1 MNVKFSRNIA
11 QEALFRIKPKLTK
24 KDFEGSSPAP
34 FVGHVGYPNL
44 NVGLLSPVEVKE
56 DAWIYDAPRHWAT
69 NNFQIPVIVDYR
81 SSLINSRF
89 KAHVK
94 NSTRFLEIAQEVGMA
109 SKPVDVEIHL
119 KDKPAFGIYTDRIMT
134 PTGPKA
140 QLKQAKITSNSYVS
154 SKVEKVV
161 NDYDLKAEGA
171 LNYLYD
177 KGFDENFLS
186 KLLSIGNIGIKNNR
200 KLVPTKWSITATD
213 DILSKKIINE
223 IKYYQEMDYMI
234 FFGGYLGNYYLV
246 LMFPDVWGFE
256 LFEMGIPFQINPWS
270 KQKKFYATDYED
282 VYSRKTYANE
292 TAGGYYAARLPILEK
307 LKKIKRKA
315 TVLCL
320 RFITDEYYAPLGVW
334 VVREATR
341 KTMQNRPIGFS
352 SKENMI
358 SYARKI
364 IKENFDV
371 DLDKI
376 LSNSIVLNKLKTQ
389 RKINYFL
396 HN

>member
-11 QEALFRIKPKLTK
+11 QEAMFRVKPKLTK
-24 KDFEGSSPAP
+24 RDFEGSSPAP

-56 DAWIYDAPRHWAT
+56 KAWIYDAPRYWAD
-69 NNFQIPVIVDYR
+69 NQFKIPDIVDYR
-81 SSLINSRF
+81 SALINSRF
-89 KAHVK
+89 KTHVK
-94 NSTRFLEIAQEVGMA
+94 NSTKFLEIAQEVGMA

-119 KDKPAFGIYTDRIMT
+119 KDKPVFGLYTDRIMT

-140 QLKQAKITSNSYVS
+140 QLKQAKITSNSFVS

-161 NDYDLKAEGA
+161 DDYDLKAEGA

-213 DILSKKIINE
+213 DMLSKRIINE
-223 IKYYQEMDYMI
+223 IKYYSETDYMV

-246 LMFPDVWGFE
+246 LMFPDVWNFE
-256 LFEMGIPFQINPWS
+256 LFEMGVPLQINPWS
-270 KQKKFYATDYED
+270 KHKKFYATDYED
-282 VYSRKTYANE
+282 VYGRKSYAGE
-292 TAGGYYAARLPILEK
+292 TAGGYYASRLPILKK
-307 LKKIKRKA
+307 LKNIKRKS

-320 RFITDEYYAPLGVW
+320 RFITNEYYAPLGVW

-341 KTMQNRPIGFS
+341 KAMQNKPIIFS
-352 SKENMI
+352 SKEEMI
-358 SYARKI
+358 DYARTMVQK
-364 IKENFDV
+364 NFRF
-371 DLDKI
+371 DLDKV
-376 LSNSIVLNKLKTQ
+376 LSNSVILNKLKTQ
-389 RKINYFL
+389 RKLKYFL
-396 HN
+396 A

>member
-11 QEALFRIKPKLTK
+11 QEAMFRIKPKLIK
-24 KDFEGSSPAP
+24 RDFEGSSPAP

-44 NVGLLSPVEVKE
+44 NVGLLSLIDVKE
-56 DAWIYDAPRHWAT
+56 KAWIYDAPRYWAD
-69 NNFQIPVIVDYR
+69 NKFKIPDIVDYR
-81 SSLINSRF
+81 SALINSRF
-89 KAHVK
+89 KTHVK
-94 NSTRFLEIAQEVGMA
+94 NSTKFLEIAQEVGMA

-119 KDKPAFGIYTDRIMT
+119 KDKPAFGLYTDRIMT

-140 QLKQAKITSNSYVS
+140 QLKQVKITSNSTIS

-161 NDYDLKAEGA
+161 DDYDLKAEGA

-200 KLVPTKWSITATD
+200 KLVPTRWSITATD
-213 DILSKKIINE
+213 DMLSKRIINE
-223 IKYYQEMDYMI
+223 IKYYSETDYMA

-246 LMFPDVWGFE
+246 LMFPDVWSFE
-256 LFEMGIPFQINPWS
+256 LFEMGVPLQVNPWS
-270 KQKKFYATDYED
+270 KNKKFYATDYED
-282 VYSRKTYANE
+282 VYGRKSYANE
-292 TAGGYYAARLPILEK
+292 TVGGYYAAKLPVLEK
-307 LKKIKRKA
+307 LKKIKRKS

-341 KTMQNRPIGFS
+341 KAMQNKPIMFS
-352 SKENMI
+352 SKEEMI
-358 SYARKI
+358 NYARTMIQK
-364 IKENFDV
+364 NFRF
-371 DLDKI
+371 DLNKI
-376 LSNSIVLNKLKTQ
+376 LSNSIILNKLKTQ
-389 RKINYFL
+389 RKLKYFL
-396 HN
+396 A